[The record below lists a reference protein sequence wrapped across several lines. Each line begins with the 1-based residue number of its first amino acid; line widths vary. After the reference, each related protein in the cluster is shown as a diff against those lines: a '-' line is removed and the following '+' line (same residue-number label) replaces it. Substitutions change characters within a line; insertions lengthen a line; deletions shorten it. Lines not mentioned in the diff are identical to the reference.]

1 MESKLFD
8 VRWGAG
14 YAHPDNKTVNIE
26 EITEE
31 NGWDI
36 YNIEKIDA
44 LRIGQ
49 GVDCSDIGGEVFVN
63 RIK

>member
-1 MESKLFD
+1 MKTKLFD

-14 YAHPDNKTVNIE
+14 YAHPDNKTVSMD

-36 YNIEKIDA
+36 YNIEKIEA
-44 LRIGQ
+44 LRLDE
-49 GVDCSDIGGEVFVN
+49 GVDCSDIGGEVYVT
-63 RIK
+63 RIQ